1 MVGGFFVAM
10 WTTFCRVGVL
20 GLVVLSAGSC
30 SLLVDADRQQCTVDT
45 DCQVDPLNAG
55 AVCMA
60 GVCQPD
66 PTWACLTRM
75 VSTQPPETRPARI
88 TMQLRDLVT
97 EQVLVGATA
106 RVCRKLDID
115 CAQPMASNLVGDSN
129 GDLVVDTTIGF
140 DGYVEVTAR
149 ERMPGIY
156 FFYPPV
162 TGDRVIP
169 NVPLIKAG
177 DLLQFA
183 SVLGKGIQETR
194 GHVMLGAYDCLGR
207 PAEGVSLWSD
217 DGDAQTTPFYSV
229 GRLPSISASGTD
241 ASGRGGIINLKAGPV
256 SITGRIAV
264 GHVVGTV
271 GLFVR
276 PRAITYTSLFPG
288 LR

>member
-1 MVGGFFVAM
+1 MVGGFSVAM
-10 WTTFCRVGVL
+10 WASFCRVGIL

-45 DCQVDPLNAG
+45 DCQVDPANAG
-55 AVCMA
+55 AVCTE
-60 GVCQPD
+60 GVCQPN
-66 PTWACLTRM
+66 PTWACLTTGI
-75 VSTQPPETRPARI
+75 SLPPGEARPARI

-115 CAQPMASNLVGDSN
+115 CAQPMASNLLGDSN
-129 GDLVVDTTIGF
+129 GDLVVDTTVGF
-140 DGYVEVTAR
+140 DGYVEVKALG
-149 ERMPGIY
+149 RMPGIY

-169 NVPLIKAG
+169 NVPLIREL
-177 DLLQFA
+177 DLMQFA
-183 SVLGKGIQETR
+183 SALGKGIADGR

-217 DGDAQTTPFYSV
+217 DGDAQTLPFYSV
-229 GRLPSISASGTD
+229 GKLPSVTASGTD
-241 ASGRGGIINLKAGPV
+241 VSGRGGIINLKTGPV
-256 SITGRIAV
+256 SITGRIAD

-276 PRAITYTSLFPG
+276 PRAITYTSLFPAP
-288 LR
+288 R